1 MSEDVTILKIDNVD
15 VLERGGGIKTWP
27 LIVHQRAPHALFT
40 TGMSSF
46 PKGQGAPMH
55 SHNCDEQV
63 TMLEGVGEVEVDGT
77 VTPLKQYDTTYIP
90 ANKPHCFRN
99 TGETPM
105 RILWVYASNRVT
117 RTFTETG
124 QTVEHLTAA
133 DGLGLAR

>member
-1 MSEDVTILKIDNVD
+1 MRDDVTILKIDSVN

-27 LIVHQRAPHALFT
+27 LIVHQRTPNAQFT
-40 TGMSSF
+40 TGMSAF

-63 TMLEGVGEVEVDGT
+63 TMLEGVGEVEVDGK

-99 TGETPM
+99 TGDKPM
-105 RILWVYASNRVT
+105 RILWIYAANVVT
-117 RTFTETG
+117 RTFADTG
-124 QTVEHLTAA
+124 KTVEHLSAA
-133 DGLGLAR
+133 DALGLSG